1 MCPPID
7 MEKKFDDIIPTRA
20 SLLNR
25 LKDWKDDESWGEF
38 MGIYRKLIFGF
49 AVKAGLSENEAEEV
63 VQETMISVAKT
74 IKEFQYNPKRCSF
87 KSWLRHLAQKR
98 IVDCYRKRSRETLL
112 NETRHTGSVR
122 TPAIERVPDPA
133 ALDLD
138 AAWEAEWEKELLDA
152 AIARVKAE
160 VSPEQ
165 YQIFD
170 FYVLKKMSVG
180 KVAAALGTSA
190 TRIYLSK
197 HRISRLIK
205 QEVGRLKKR
214 MS

>member
-1 MCPPID
+1 
-7 MEKKFDDIIPTRA
+7 MEKKPDDIIPTRA

-25 LKDWKDDESWGEF
+25 LKDWEDDESWREF
-38 MGIYRKLIFGF
+38 AGIYRKLLFGF
-49 AVKAGLSENEAEEV
+49 ALKAGLSENEAEEA

-74 IKEFQYNPKRCSF
+74 IKEFQYDPNRCSF

-98 IVDCYRKRSRETLL
+98 IADCYRKRPREALL
-112 NETRHTGSVR
+112 NETRHSEHTR

-133 ALDLD
+133 GLNLD
-138 AAWEAEWEKELLDA
+138 AAWEAEWEKELLEA

-165 YQIFD
+165 YQMFD
-170 FYVLKKMSVG
+170 FYVLKKMPVG

-190 TRIYLSK
+190 GRIYLAK

-205 QEVGRLKKR
+205 QEVSRLQKR